1 MNAQSPSAY
10 AASLGLHA
18 LVVALI
24 LLSVYLI
31 KRNADDGPKVFILVG
46 GEGMNYAA
54 TEAPPAG
61 EPGATGIE
69 QVTLPPIPTPVRQP
83 DPEPLTPVQQPP
95 PAPDPMPLQAVQQA
109 AKAAAA
115 PPVESKPVDFTKNIV
130 RLSEKR
136 KTNIEKKFKADQ
148 AKAAKL
154 QAEREKKEAEARRKA
169 EEAKRAQMTKADFD
183 RERLS
188 KTAKATPPKTT
199 GASTKVPSVAD
210 GIRKGMAGAPPSS
223 TREGAGGTAQQRA
236 DGDLMSAY
244 ISMIVARIRQTMVEA
259 NFSDEL
265 SVELQFSISSGGVI
279 TGTRVT
285 GGSGSS
291 AFDNAVLDAFRSI
304 PNLGPPPNG
313 KGGTFRF
320 NLIMKDEG

>member
-10 AASLGLHA
+10 AASIGLHA
-18 LVVALI
+18 LIVALI
-24 LLSVYLI
+24 LVSVYLV
-31 KRNADDGPKVFILVG
+31 KRNADDGPKIFTLVG

-54 TEAPPAG
+54 TQAPAAG

-69 QVTLPPIPTPVRQP
+69 QVALPPIPTPVRQP
-83 DPEPLTPVQQPP
+83 EPEPLTPVQSTP
-95 PAPDPMPLQAVQQA
+95 PAPDPAPLQAVQQA

-115 PPVESKPVDFTKNIV
+115 PPVETKPVDFTKNIV

-136 KTNIEKKFKADQ
+136 KANIEKKFKADQ
-148 AKAAKL
+148 AREARL
-154 QAEREKKEAEARRKA
+154 RAEREKKEAAARRKA
-169 EEAKRAQMTKADFD
+169 EEAKRVQMTKAEFD
-183 RERLS
+183 KANKGAKTPAS
-188 KTAKATPPKTT
+188 KSTA
-199 GASTKVPSVAD
+199 ASTKVPSVAD
-210 GIRKGMAGAPPSS
+210 GVRKGMAGAPPSS

-236 DGDLMSAY
+236 DADLMSAY
-244 ISMIVARIRQTMVEA
+244 ISMIVARIRQTMTEA

-265 SVELQFSISSGGVI
+265 SVELQFSLSSGGVI
-279 TGTRVT
+279 TGTKLL

-291 AFDNAVLDAFRSI
+291 DFDRAVLDAFRSI

-320 NLIMKDEG
+320 NLIMKEDG